1 MTYSQRVAKAL
12 LDIHAVTLNPDQ
24 PFTWASGLKSP
35 IYTDNRLTI
44 SYPEVRQAI
53 FNGMVEQIKL
63 HFSEADVIA
72 GTATAGIPHAAWV
85 AQNMELPMIYVRTK
99 PKDHGQGKQIEGILK
114 EGQKVVVIDDLI
126 STVILPAL
134 ATAMFIT
141 RRPAD
146 FLSIRRSPAVETVA
160 LVCLALV
167 LAIPFMN
174 LVISWNANIV
184 FPEWA
189 AGAAEWMR
197 TMEDAANATLM
208 TIVDGQSI
216 MSLII
221 LILTVGIFAGFS
233 EELFFRG
240 CLQRLMI
247 TARVNPHVAIW
258 LTAILFSAIHMQFFG
273 FVPRLLLGALFGY
286 LAWWSGSVWTAVAAH
301 IFNNTLA
308 AVTMWMKARDAS
320 SEIVRLESF
329 GANDILAAAVSLL
342 LTLMALFVIYQLCQR
357 RR

>member
-126 STVILPAL
+126 STGGSVLNAVRAVNNAGGKVIGVVSVFTYDLPAAEQNFMANGL
-134 ATAMFIT
+134 KYYSVTDYMTLIKVAKENNQISVDHLKSLQEW
-141 RRPAD
+141 RKDP
-146 FLSIRRSPAVETVA
+146 LS
-160 LVCLALV
+160 
-167 LAIPFMN
+167 
-174 LVISWNANIV
+174 
-184 FPEWA
+184 
-189 AGAAEWMR
+189 
-197 TMEDAANATLM
+197 
-208 TIVDGQSI
+208 
-216 MSLII
+216 
-221 LILTVGIFAGFS
+221 
-233 EELFFRG
+233 
-240 CLQRLMI
+240 
-247 TARVNPHVAIW
+247 
-258 LTAILFSAIHMQFFG
+258 
-273 FVPRLLLGALFGY
+273 
-286 LAWWSGSVWTAVAAH
+286 WS
-301 IFNNTLA
+301 
-308 AVTMWMKARDAS
+308 KEQAS
-320 SEIVRLESF
+320 
-329 GANDILAAAVSLL
+329 
-342 LTLMALFVIYQLCQR
+342 
-357 RR
+357 